1 MSRFNKKVLP
11 LILPIVV
18 IILWYIF
25 TVSIKLVPDYVMPTP
40 IMVITS
46 LHQLITTGKLLT
58 HVISTLTKVLLGLIL
73 ASIIAIPLGILLGFS
88 DKLEEMSK
96 IIVGVLRPIPPVAWI
111 PFSILW
117 FGIGL
122 IPGIFII
129 FMGCFFPI
137 LIYTIDGVKRVDN
150 VLIEA
155 GKTLGANSLQVINRI
170 IFPASIPAILSGL
183 KVGIGIALMCT
194 VTAEMVASNNGLG
207 YLIMNSSQLFDTG
220 AVIVG
225 MLSIGIIGL
234 FFDLL
239 FKKVQDIVFW

>member
-1 MSRFNKKVLP
+1 MIILNKKVLP

-18 IILWYIF
+18 VILWYIF
-25 TVSIKLVPDYVMPTP
+25 TVPIKIVPDYVIPTP
-40 IMVITS
+40 ILVITS
-46 LHQLITTGKLLT
+46 LYQLITTGKLFT
-58 HVISTLTKVLLGLIL
+58 HIVSTLTKVLSGLVL
-73 ASIIAIPLGILLGFS
+73 ASIIGIPLGILLGFS
-88 DKLEEMSK
+88 DKLDAMSK
-96 IIVGVLRPIPPVAWI
+96 IIVGILRPIPPVAWI

-122 IPGIFII
+122 IPGVFII

-155 GKTLGANSLQVINRI
+155 GKTLGANSLQIIRKI
-170 IFPASIPAILSGL
+170 IFHASIPAILSGL

-220 AVIVG
+220 AVVVG
-225 MLSIGIIGL
+225 MISIGVIGL
-234 FFDLL
+234 LFDLI
-239 FKKVQDIVFW
+239 FKKVQDSVFW

>member
-1 MSRFNKKVLP
+1 VIILNKKVLP

-18 IILWYIF
+18 VILWYIF
-25 TVSIKLVPDYVMPTP
+25 TVPIKIVPDYVIPTP
-40 IMVITS
+40 ILVITS
-46 LHQLITTGKLLT
+46 LYQLITTGKLFT
-58 HVISTLTKVLLGLIL
+58 HIVSTLTKVLSGLVL
-73 ASIIAIPLGILLGFS
+73 ASIIGIPLGILLGFS
-88 DKLEEMSK
+88 DKLDAMSK
-96 IIVGVLRPIPPVAWI
+96 IIVGILRPIPPVAWI

-122 IPGIFII
+122 IPGVFII

-155 GKTLGANSLQVINRI
+155 GKTLGANSLQIIRKI
-170 IFPASIPAILSGL
+170 IFHASIPAILSGL

-220 AVIVG
+220 AVVVG
-225 MLSIGIIGL
+225 MISIGVIGL
-234 FFDLL
+234 LFDLI
-239 FKKVQDIVFW
+239 FKKVQDSVFW

>member
-1 MSRFNKKVLP
+1 MNKKVLP

-18 IILWYIF
+18 VILWYIF
-25 TVSIKLVPDYVMPTP
+25 TVPIKIVPDYVIPTP
-40 IMVITS
+40 ILVITS
-46 LHQLITTGKLLT
+46 LYQLITTGKLFT
-58 HVISTLTKVLLGLIL
+58 HIVSTLTKVLSGLVL
-73 ASIIAIPLGILLGFS
+73 ASIIGIPLGILLGFS
-88 DKLEEMSK
+88 DKLDAMSK
-96 IIVGVLRPIPPVAWI
+96 IIVGILRPIPPVAWI

-122 IPGIFII
+122 IPGVFII

-155 GKTLGANSLQVINRI
+155 GKTLGANSLQIIRKI
-170 IFPASIPAILSGL
+170 IFHASIPAILSGL

-220 AVIVG
+220 AVVVG
-225 MLSIGIIGL
+225 MISIGVIGL
-234 FFDLL
+234 LFDLI
-239 FKKVQDIVFW
+239 FKKVQDSVFW

>member
-1 MSRFNKKVLP
+1 MNKLNKKILP

-18 IILWYIF
+18 IIIWYIF
-25 TVSIKLVPDYVMPTP
+25 TVTIKLVPDYVMPTP
-40 IMVITS
+40 IMVIIS
-46 LHQLITTGKLLT
+46 LYQLIDTGKLFT
-58 HVISTLTKVLLGLIL
+58 HVVSTLIKVLSGLIL

-88 DKLEEMSK
+88 DKLEDMSK
-96 IIVGVLRPIPPVAWI
+96 IIVGILRPIPPVAWI

-122 IPGIFII
+122 VPGVFII

-155 GKTLGANSLQVINRI
+155 GKTLGANSLQIINKI

-220 AVIVG
+220 AVVVG

-234 FFDLL
+234 LFDLI
-239 FKKVQDIVFW
+239 FKKIQNIVFW

>member
-1 MSRFNKKVLP
+1 MNKLNKKVLP

-25 TVSIKLVPDYVMPTP
+25 TVSAKLVPDYVMPTP

-46 LHQLITTGKLLT
+46 LHQLITTGKLFT

-88 DKLEEMSK
+88 DKLEVMSK

-122 IPGIFII
+122 IPGVFII

-155 GKTLGANSLQVINRI
+155 GKTLGANNLQIITKI
-170 IFPASIPAILSGL
+170 IFPASIPTILSGL

-220 AVIVG
+220 AVVVG
-225 MLSIGIIGL
+225 MLSIGVIGL

-239 FKKVQDIVFW
+239 FKKVQNIVFW